1 MHELISCFAMRRLPS
16 LDSLRV
22 FEAAARHLSLTKAS
36 DELHVTQSAL
46 SHRIQALEAEL
57 GITLFRRY
65 ARRIELTPAGE
76 ILAAGVRRGLGEI
89 MRALAS
95 IDPAGA
101 TTSLTI
107 SVLPSFATRWL
118 IPRLGRFRSEHP
130 EIDVRI
136 AADPALV
143 DFHKG
148 NADLGIRFG
157 RGRYPGLHTQLLMA
171 DAVFPVCSPDFR
183 RRMGDLARPDDL
195 LRCTLLHDEA
205 AESDGS
211 GADWVS
217 WFRHVGV
224 HYPGADDG
232 PRFNQAIL
240 ALEAAAS
247 GLGVALARKSLVAGD
262 LESGRL
268 VRLWPEEAPTV
279 FSYYI
284 VCLPERV
291 ERGSTAI
298 FIEWLR
304 REAGS

>member
-1 MHELISCFAMRRLPS
+1 MHELISCVAMRRLPS

-57 GITLFRRY
+57 GVALFRRY

-76 ILAAGVRRGLGEI
+76 ILAAGVRRGLDEV

-101 TTSLTI
+101 ATSLTI

-118 IPRLGRFRSEHP
+118 VPRLGCFRAEHP
-130 EIDVRI
+130 AIDVRI

-143 DFHKG
+143 DLHKG

-157 RGRYPGLHTQLLMA
+157 RGRYPGLYTQLLMA

-183 RRMGDLARPDDL
+183 RRMGDPAKPEDL
-195 LRCTLLHDEA
+195 LRCTLLRRGGGKRRQRRRLDQLVPARGCPLPRLRRRSALQSGHPRA
-205 AESDGS
+205 GS
-211 GADWVS
+211 GS
-217 WFRHVGV
+217 ER
-224 HYPGADDG
+224 
-232 PRFNQAIL
+232 PRRC
-240 ALEAAAS
+240 
-247 GLGVALARKSLVAGD
+247 ARTQ
-262 LESGRL
+262 ES
-268 VRLWPEEAPTV
+268 
-279 FSYYI
+279 
-284 VCLPERV
+284 
-291 ERGSTAI
+291 
-298 FIEWLR
+298 R
-304 REAGS
+304 RC